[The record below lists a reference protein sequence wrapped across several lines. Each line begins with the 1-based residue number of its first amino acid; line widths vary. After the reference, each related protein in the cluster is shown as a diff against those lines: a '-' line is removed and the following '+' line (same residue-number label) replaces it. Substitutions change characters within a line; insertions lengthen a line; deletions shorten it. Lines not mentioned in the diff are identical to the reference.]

1 MKMVIVMR
9 KDLNMRKGKMCAQA
23 GHAVLGAMTTALDM
37 FEKEKYANW
46 YKDNL
51 QTKICL
57 GVDSEQEL
65 LNIYEAGLEQGF
77 VVYLVEDYGLTKFHQ
92 EHTFTCLAFEP
103 LEDEQIDT
111 ITGGL
116 SLL

>member
-9 KDLNMRKGKMCAQA
+9 KDLGMRKGKMCAQA
-23 GHAVLGAMTTALDM
+23 GHAVLGAMTTALNM
-37 FEKEKYANW
+37 FEKEKYNDW
-46 YKDNL
+46 YKNNL
-51 QTKICL
+51 QTKICV

-65 LNIYEAGLEQGF
+65 LDIYKAGLERGF
-77 VVYLVEDYGLTKFHQ
+77 VVYLVEDYGLTEFHQ
-92 EHTFTCLAFEP
+92 ENTLTCLAFEP